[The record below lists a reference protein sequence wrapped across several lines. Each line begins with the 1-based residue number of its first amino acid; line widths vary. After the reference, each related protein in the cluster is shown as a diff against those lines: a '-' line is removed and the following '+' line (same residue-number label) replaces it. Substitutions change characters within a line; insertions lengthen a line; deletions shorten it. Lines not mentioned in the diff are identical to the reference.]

1 MNIADQLRV
10 SLAAEAM
17 AGNLKHSDPEKFK
30 QVQDELLDLYQRELE
45 FAQAQQASEET
56 YGR

>member
-30 QVQDELLDLYQRELE
+30 EVQEDLRDYYLRELE
-45 FAQAQQASEET
+45 FAQAQQASEDQH
-56 YGR
+56 GR